1 MHLSVYLFFQLSIHL
16 SFCWQ
21 HQKRSNSA
29 GLSHFLQLKISKT
42 KQFCE
47 TSFKNGKLT
56 VQLTA
61 SYQCV
66 LRFFHAMSL
75 KYCACHEKV
84 SPGHTK
90 CCTCHE
96 KASWHS
102 WWFDTPKCNPSQ
114 EISSLSSE
122 HLCWRCL
129 LYCACHEKCLF
140 KSPTPAILFFEILQ
154 HPQVLVTFQWMHNPP
169 HLPHKTTSERPKCLR
184 DPQFLTLFDF
194 EMCFAPQRRALFR
207 HLNFQKCSETAS
219 F

>member
-1 MHLSVYLFFQLSIHL
+1 MTQKWQSEPTDGLKDGWVFLPFCL
-16 SFCWQ
+16 SF
-21 HQKRSNSA
+21 S
-29 GLSHFLQLKISKT
+29 LSLCVSLSPSIYRATFLAIYLST
-42 KQFCE
+42 CLFMYL
-47 TSFKNGKLT
+47 SMT

-66 LRFFHAMSL
+66 LRFFHAVSL

-96 KASWHS
+96 IASWHS

-129 LYCACHEKCLF
+129 LYCACHEKCICAD
-140 KSPTPAILFFEILQ
+140 PLQ
-154 HPQVLVTFQWMHNPP
+154 ISHACHRFWKCYKTLTF
-169 HLPHKTTSERPKCLR
+169 
-184 DPQFLTLFDF
+184 
-194 EMCFAPQRRALFR
+194 
-207 HLNFQKCSETAS
+207 
-219 F
+219 

>member
-1 MHLSVYLFFQLSIHL
+1 MFFSVHLFIDPCPQLSITMFFVLFLYRFIHASVRL
-16 SFCWQ
+16 PLLPAIHPSFCWQ

-29 GLSHFLQLKISKT
+29 RLSHFLQLKISKP

-47 TSFKNGKLT
+47 SSFKNGKLT

-129 LYCACHEKCLF
+129 LYCACHEKCICAD
-140 KSPTPAILFFEILQ
+140 PLQ
-154 HPQVLVTFQWMHNPP
+154 ISQACHRFWKCYNTLTF
-169 HLPHKTTSERPKCLR
+169 
-184 DPQFLTLFDF
+184 
-194 EMCFAPQRRALFR
+194 
-207 HLNFQKCSETAS
+207 
-219 F
+219 